1 MRRRPSSAAFTPG
14 QILILVLVAMLGAVV
29 LFLAALLVLSPDNI
43 DAAQTGSASSGNI
56 PAVMPP
62 VSPSPSPTEN
72 VTQAPVEHLAEA
84 VPAACAQ
91 QSTEVRRGTITR
103 IIDESTVEI
112 LLDGENIQ
120 VAFAGIRVSP
130 GQPGNTAVQ
139 KISELAAGRDI
150 LLVKDATEQDS
161 SGRLV
166 RYLFAGDTFIN
177 YELVRAGLAQLLPDS
192 PDRACLSLFEQ
203 AEEFARDE
211 KLGLWK
217 PTPVPTRTF
226 MPMVSLAPNTACECS
241 KRPVCADFNTREQAQ
256 ACFNACQD
264 YNSLLD
270 EDHDGLACEH
280 LP

>member
-1 MRRRPSSAAFTPG
+1 MLS
-14 QILILVLVAMLGAVV
+14 LV
-29 LFLAALLVLSPDNI
+29 ALLVLSPDNI
-43 DAAQTGSASSGNI
+43 TAAQTGIVSSGNGQTTI
-56 PAVMPP
+56 PP
-62 VSPSPSPTEN
+62 VSPSPAPIEN
-72 VTQAPVEHLAEA
+72 ITQAPVEHLAEA
-84 VPAACAQ
+84 APAACAQ

-103 IIDESTVEI
+103 IIDESAVEI
-112 LLDGENIQ
+112 RLDGENMQ
-120 VAFAGIRVSP
+120 VAFAGIRVLP
-130 GQPGNTAVQ
+130 GHSENNPAVQ
-139 KISELAAGRDI
+139 KISELTAGMDI
-150 LLVKDATEQDS
+150 LLVKDATEQDP

-166 RYLFAGDTFIN
+166 RYLFAGNTFIN

-226 MPMVSLAPNTACECS
+226 VPMVSLAPQTACECS
-241 KRPVCADFNTREQAQ
+241 KRPVCADFDTREQAQ
-256 ACFNACQD
+256 TCFNACQD

-270 EDHDGLACEH
+270 EDHDGLACEQ